1 MKALTLTQPWATLIA
16 IGAKRIET
24 RSWGTDF
31 HGQIAIHAVKGLS
44 PVGGKRG
51 LADQCTMAA
60 FADALRRGGYALG
73 AETYLNDKPLPLGA
87 IVAVAVLDRVRRID
101 MKLRAEV
108 MAQTITPNEIDFGD
122 YTSGRYAWF
131 LESVLPLAEPIPC
144 NGALSLWDVPEDVN
158 RQILIQLEGLGE
170 EDLNEPARATREQQ
184 IALNL
189 R

>member
-24 RSWGTDF
+24 RSWGTDY
-31 HGQIAIHAVKGLS
+31 HGQIAIHAAKGLG
-44 PVGGKRG
+44 PVGGMRG
-51 LADQCTMAA
+51 LIEQCEVPA
-60 FADALRRGGYALG
+60 FANALRQMGHH
-73 AETYLNDKPLPLGA
+73 EHENPLPRGA

-101 MKLRAEV
+101 MKVRAEV
-108 MAQTITPNEIDFGD
+108 VAQTITPNEIEFGN
-122 YTSGRYAWF
+122 YETGRYAWF

-144 NGALSLWDVPEDVN
+144 NGALSLWDVPEEVN
-158 RQILIQLEGLGE
+158 KQILIQLEGLAE
-170 EDLNEPARATREQQ
+170 EDLNEAARATRDQQ

>member
-31 HGQIAIHAVKGLS
+31 HGQLAIHAAKGLG
-44 PVGGKRG
+44 PVGGASG
-51 LADQCTMAA
+51 LIRQCQDPA
-60 FADALRRGGYALG
+60 FADALKA
-73 AETYLNDKPLPLGA
+73 ATPPLPRGA
-87 IVAVAVLDRVRRID
+87 IVAVAILERVCRID
-101 MKLRAEV
+101 MKLRAGV
-108 MAQTITPNEIDFGD
+108 LAQTITPNEIEFGD

-131 LESVLPLAEPIPC
+131 LENVVPLAEPIPC
-144 NGALSLWDVPEDVN
+144 NGALSLWDVPDEVN
-158 RQILIQLEGLGE
+158 KQIFMQLEGLS
-170 EDLNEPARATREQQ
+170 DKDMNEAAEAMREQQ